1 LNTETKTF
9 AEPDS
14 SNASLHDAGSFWG
27 FTQFCCLTVILISV
41 ISCIVIAVN
50 RSTGLTKITVTA
62 LDKDAEPRDHDIPFL
77 KQKEALPDYQIS
89 LLTTNQGQFD
99 LGFKP
104 NESAIGGL
112 SWQLPDP
119 MSTAEITSVRLTET
133 DKIVSDSIAEVQL
146 TGNTITKGNYKFA
159 FTTER
164 SFAVG
169 VRSFFKTPI
178 GQAILVAFGIAVL
191 VFMIRSGSLF

>member
-1 LNTETKTF
+1 M
-9 AEPDS
+9 
-14 SNASLHDAGSFWG
+14 
-27 FTQFCCLTVILISV
+27 
-41 ISCIVIAVN
+41 
-50 RSTGLTKITVTA
+50 TKITVTA

-77 KQKEALPDYQIS
+77 KQKEALPDYRIS
-89 LLTTNQGQFD
+89 LLTTNQRQFD

-119 MSTAEITSVRLTET
+119 MSTAEITSVRLTEK
-133 DKIVSDSIAEVQL
+133 DKMVSDSIAEVQL
-146 TGNTITKGNYKFA
+146 TGNTITNGNYKFT

-178 GQAILVAFGIAVL
+178 GIAILVAFGLAVL
-191 VFMIRSGSLF
+191 VFMIRFGLIS

>member
-1 LNTETKTF
+1 MIPDSIPSD
-9 AEPDS
+9 EPDP
-14 SNASLHDAGSFWG
+14 ATESLPDAASFWR
-27 FTQFCCLTVILISV
+27 FTQFFCLAIILISV
-41 ISCIVIAVN
+41 ISCIAIAVN
-50 RSTGLTKITVTA
+50 RSTGLTNITITA

-89 LLTTNQGQFD
+89 LHTIDQAWID
-99 LGFKP
+99 LGVKP
-104 NESAIGGL
+104 NESAIDGL

-119 MSTAEITSVRLTET
+119 ISTAEIISVRLTEQ
-133 DKIVSDSIAEVQL
+133 DKMIPDSVAEVQL
-146 TGNTITKGNYKFA
+146 TGNTITNGNYKFT

-178 GQAILVAFGIAVL
+178 GIAILVAFGIAAL
-191 VFMIRSGSLF
+191 VFMIRSGLIS